1 MKLNRKLVAVAG
13 LIVSTGIVLILF
25 SITKNSKTKVAEQ
38 SVSQADSAKNKNNDT
53 FRVRPLTNIQYE
65 RTYERLKRGEYLTNG
80 LLQCFTCHSP
90 RNWKEP
96 GAPPIADKM
105 GSGGTI
111 LVDDSTTFAIAPN
124 ITPDKETGA
133 GTWTD
138 DMLARAIREGV
149 GHDGRALFWQMP
161 SSTFRNLADEDLA
174 SVVVYLRSIP
184 AVHNVVRPTKMPREL
199 QLGIERSLKP
209 IIEPVTMPDL
219 SDSIKRGRYLVRLGE
234 CAGCHTSHAEYN
246 PGIFAGGNYIERFG
260 LKAFSANITSDESG
274 MPYGPD
280 AFIFVIRTGKGGLLN
295 PIMPW
300 ISFKNMNDKDL
311 KAIYS
316 YLRTFPAAKHS
327 VNGQLPFTRCAICGI
342 DHGLGNMN
350 KREIPAGTKLD
361 SDLYD
366 QYVGTFLNEEYGDT
380 YIISKQKNKLA
391 GQQWENAPKTELI
404 PQSEL
409 HFLAPGWV
417 LGFSFVKDKEGKV
430 TALLEDTDYGRMFKK
445 IK

>member
-1 MKLNRKLVAVAG
+1 MTQNKNAFRIIFVALAAITG
-13 LIVSTGIVLILF
+13 SIIFSCTNKKKKDESVSTKVV
-25 SITKNSKTKVAEQ
+25 SKKFA
-38 SVSQADSAKNKNNDT
+38 NDT
-53 FRVRPLTNIQYE
+53 FRVRPLTNFQYE
-65 RTYERLKRGEYLTNG
+65 RTAERLKRGEYLTNG

-96 GAPPIADKM
+96 GAPPVADKI

-111 LVDDSTTFAIAPN
+111 LIDDSTTLAIAPN

-133 GTWTD
+133 GKWTD

-161 SSTFRNLADEDLA
+161 SSTFRYLADEDLA
-174 SVVVYLRSIP
+174 SVIVYLRSIP

-199 QLGIERSLKP
+199 QLGIERSLNP
-209 IIEPVTMPDL
+209 ITEPVKLPGL

-234 CAGCHTSHAEYN
+234 CVGCHTSHAEYN

-260 LKAFSANITSDESG
+260 LKAFSANITSDDSG
-274 MPYGPD
+274 IPYGPEG
-280 AFIFVIRTGKGGLLN
+280 FIFVIRTGKGGLLS

-300 ISFKNMNDKDL
+300 ISFKNMNDEDL

-316 YLRTFPAAKHS
+316 YLRTFPPAKHS
-327 VNGQLPFTRCAICGI
+327 VNSQQPFSRCAICGM
-342 DHGLGNMN
+342 DHGLGNKN
-350 KREIPAGTKLD
+350 KREIPAGIKLNP
-361 SDLYD
+361 DLFD

-380 YIISKQKNKLA
+380 YMISKQGNKLT

-409 HFLAPGWV
+409 HFIGPGWV
-417 LGFSFVKDKEGKV
+417 LGFSFVKDNEGKV
-430 TALLEDTDYGRMFKK
+430 TALLEDTDYGRIFKK
-445 IK
+445 VK

>member
-1 MKLNRKLVAVAG
+1 MKFNRNFFVVISLMVFILVLVFINRKP
-13 LIVSTGIVLILF
+13 
-25 SITKNSKTKVAEQ
+25 NSKTDKQPIAGT
-38 SVSQADSAKNKNNDT
+38 DSAKVKTNDT
-53 FRVRPLTNIQYE
+53 FRVRPLTNVQYE
-65 RTYERLKRGEYLTNG
+65 KTAERLKRGEYLTNG

-96 GAPPIADKM
+96 GAPPVADKI

-111 LVDDSTTFAIAPN
+111 LIDDSTTFAIAPN

-149 GHDGRALFWQMP
+149 GHDGRALYWQMP

-174 SVVVYLRSIP
+174 SVIVYLRSIP
-184 AVHNVVRPTKMPREL
+184 AVHNVVRPTRMPNEL
-199 QLGIERSLKP
+199 RLGIEKSLNP
-209 IIEPVTMPDL
+209 ITEPIKMPDL
-219 SDSIKRGRYLVRLGE
+219 SNSIKRGRYLVRLGE
-234 CAGCHTSHAEYN
+234 CVGCHTSHAEYN

-274 MPYGPD
+274 IPYGPEG
-280 AFIFVIRTGKGGLLN
+280 FIFVIRTGKGGLLS

-300 ISFKNMNDKDL
+300 ISFKNMNDEDL

-327 VNGQLPFTRCAICGI
+327 VNSQAPFTRCAICGM
-342 DHGLGNMN
+342 DHGLGDHN
-350 KREIPAGTKLD
+350 KRIKPAGIKLD
-361 SDLYD
+361 PDLYD
-366 QYVGTFLNEEYGDT
+366 HYAGTYSNEEYGDS
-380 YIISKQKNKLA
+380 YIISKQGAKLVA
-391 GQQWENAPKTELI
+391 QQWENAPKTELI
-404 PQSEL
+404 PQSEF

-417 LGFSFVKDKEGKV
+417 LGFSFVKGKEGKV